1 MGTCQGS
8 QCSLSTP
15 ARMSLEMSVTLGR
28 AADISHDR
36 ALPSPGDRGDGW
48 VLSWGWGQGWGPGP
62 GTGTPLPAVTLQGHE
77 QEALGD
83 GPWDGG
89 GCRVT
94 GRRVAV
100 AAGWLHVQPGAPSSA
115 PFPPPPQLMR
125 EASGFPARGKKN
137 LKTHQPSSQGPCWGG
152 GQGAQVCWALQG
164 PPLLAP
170 PPGETEARS
179 QHIQRGMEAQGRRVT
194 PLPGFRL

>member
-1 MGTCQGS
+1 MTEHCHLLGTVGMGAQLGMGTRTRHGHPQ
-8 QCSLSTP
+8 
-15 ARMSLEMSVTLGR
+15 
-28 AADISHDR
+28 
-36 ALPSPGDRGDGW
+36 PSR
-48 VLSWGWGQGWGPGP
+48 
-62 GTGTPLPAVTLQGHE
+62 TPLPAVTLQGRE

-94 GRRVAV
+94 GGRVAV
-100 AAGWLHVQPGAPSSA
+100 AAGWLHPQPGAPSSA
-115 PFPPPPQLMR
+115 PAQHLPPPRPQLMG

-152 GQGAQVCWALQG
+152 GQGTHVCWALQG
-164 PPLLAP
+164 PPLPAP

-179 QHIQRGMEAQGRRVT
+179 QHTQRGMEAQGRRVT